1 MPISADSSHALPIG
15 PETALPELVAAATS
29 GDRAAWN
36 SLVERFE
43 PLVASVIRRYRLTE
57 SDGDDVRQTLWLR
70 LVEHL
75 KNLREPRALPGWIA
89 TTTRNEAWRV
99 LSANRRVQ
107 QVDPQVDNRLN
118 KIDQA
123 ELDENLI
130 SLERRR
136 AVHEGLLDLRSE
148 HRELMLLLFADSKVS
163 YQQLSLRLGIPV
175 GSIGPTRAR
184 CLNRLQANT
193 AIRAL
198 AS

>member
-1 MPISADSSHALPIG
+1 MSISTDTSTDLPIG
-15 PETALPELVAAATS
+15 PETDLPELVAAAAA
-29 GDRAAWN
+29 GDRTAWN

-43 PLVASVIRRYRLTE
+43 PLVTSIIRKYRLTE
-57 SDGDDVRQTLWLR
+57 SDGEDVRQTMWLR
-70 LVEHL
+70 LVVHM

-99 LSANRRVQ
+99 LSAHRRVQ
-107 QVDPQVDNRLN
+107 QVDPQVDTRLN

-136 AVHEGLLDLRSE
+136 AVHKGLAELRSE
-148 HRELMLLLFADSKVS
+148 QRELMLPLFSDTKIT
-163 YQQLSLRLGIPV
+163 YQQVSSRLGIPV
-175 GSIGPTRAR
+175 GSIGPTRTR
-184 CLNRLQANT
+184 CLNRLQTNT